1 METNQAMKQQNL
13 KYFSQLSAKQKDKTI
28 LNIRVLKHNLT
39 GLPMGLSKSILS
51 EIDDNILID
60 KLLKSKL
67 FKHENNYYPI
77 NFKETILQA
86 ENL

>member
-39 GLPMGLSKSILS
+39 GLPVGLSKSILS

-77 NFKETILQA
+77 NFNKMI
-86 ENL
+86 NL